1 MEQGTIFR
9 IKGTPI
15 GNKEK
20 LMKKRLDKIKLM
32 FGWLYVYFFL
42 GFIILRKLTA
52 EWGFVLV
59 MFAMISFLV
68 DIFLRKNQKD
78 DSVERLVLRN
88 WKLVLFPLLT
98 WTISTLIY
106 IPIELYTANPGD
118 FQFDFSHYVFVL
130 TVGMLMIVLCSVVT
144 SFLLLSKKQAKFLYS
159 ILFSVVFMGYVQGM
173 FLNKNMGILTG
184 DSQVWETKTVVINS
198 IIWLVVILALVFIL
212 MKNDKV
218 TTIVTAVSIY
228 LCMVQMVAVV
238 FLIFTGNTNSNAKFK
253 AFTDKGSLEISQGNN
268 VIVLLLDRFDIEFLE
283 NAMNI
288 NSEIAEELK
297 DFSYYPNAT
306 CEFSR
311 TSNAIPYLLTG
322 TSRPRNM
329 SEQEYTEYAYSESDF
344 LTQIQNAGYKIGLYT
359 NEDLVPEKYRAV
371 AENNDDDIKKQCG
384 FFSTISTMM
393 ECSKYRMAPLCFK
406 DYYYYYT
413 SVISD
418 LIDNKEIWNID
429 DDYPFY
435 EKLMKK
441 GLSIS
446 EDTDSK
452 GKFYF
457 YHMFGTHGPTNLS
470 EDMRPVESG
479 SVSMEEQTQASMNIV
494 LEYLKQLKEIG
505 RYEDATIIITA
516 DHGVQLDA
524 QYYKENNVVDRTT
537 NPVIL
542 IKESKEN
549 HDKMVVNE
557 KPVSQSSFIPTVLEA
572 LDISY
577 NGSDKVFDDVIEKD
591 NSERTYE
598 SVCGDEIDIF
608 AIKGD
613 ARIKE
618 NWELI
623 YSNH

>member
-1 MEQGTIFR
+1 MGQGLIIR
-9 IKGTPI
+9 IKG
-15 GNKEK
+15 KVM
-20 LMKKRLDKIKLM
+20 L
-32 FGWLYVYFFL
+32 GWLYVYFFL
-42 GFIILRKLTA
+42 GFIILRKLTV
-52 EWGFVLV
+52 EWGFIL
-59 MFAMISFLV
+59 AMIAIVSFLV
-68 DIFLRKNQKD
+68 DIFIKKHKN
-78 DSVERLVLRN
+78 DSDGRLVLRD
-88 WKLVLFPLLT
+88 WKLVLFPLLA

-173 FLNKNMGILTG
+173 FLNKNMGVLTG
-184 DSQVWETKTVVINS
+184 DSQVWETKAVVING

-218 TTIVTAVSIY
+218 TTIVTVVSIY

-297 DFSYYPNAT
+297 DFTYYPNAT

-329 SEQEYTEYAYSESDF
+329 SELEYTEYAYSESDF
-344 LTQIQNAGYKIGLYT
+344 LKQIQNAGYKIGLYT
-359 NEDLVPEKYRAV
+359 NEDLVPEKYRGV

-384 FFSTISTMM
+384 FFSTIFTMM

-435 EKLMKK
+435 EKLMEK

-446 EDTDSK
+446 KDTDSK

-470 EDMRPVESG
+470 ENMKPVESG

-549 HDKMVVNE
+549 HDKMIVNE

-577 NGSDKVFDDVIEKD
+577 NGSDKVFDDVIEED

-598 SVCGDEIDIF
+598 SVWGDEIDIF

-618 NWELI
+618 NWELV

>member
-1 MEQGTIFR
+1 
-9 IKGTPI
+9 
-15 GNKEK
+15 
-20 LMKKRLDKIKLM
+20 
-32 FGWLYVYFFL
+32 
-42 GFIILRKLTA
+42 
-52 EWGFVLV
+52 
-59 MFAMISFLV
+59 
-68 DIFLRKNQKD
+68 
-78 DSVERLVLRN
+78 
-88 WKLVLFPLLT
+88 
-98 WTISTLIY
+98 
-106 IPIELYTANPGD
+106 
-118 FQFDFSHYVFVL
+118 
-130 TVGMLMIVLCSVVT
+130 
-144 SFLLLSKKQAKFLYS
+144 
-159 ILFSVVFMGYVQGM
+159 
-173 FLNKNMGILTG
+173 
-184 DSQVWETKTVVINS
+184 
-198 IIWLVVILALVFIL
+198 
-212 MKNDKV
+212 
-218 TTIVTAVSIY
+218 
-228 LCMVQMVAVV
+228 
-238 FLIFTGNTNSNAKFK
+238 
-253 AFTDKGSLEISQGNN
+253 
-268 VIVLLLDRFDIEFLE
+268 
-283 NAMNI
+283 MNI

-297 DFSYYPNAT
+297 DFTYYPNAT

-329 SEQEYTEYAYSESDF
+329 SELEYTEYAYSESDF
-344 LTQIQNAGYKIGLYT
+344 LKQIQNAGYKIGLYT
-359 NEDLVPEKYRAV
+359 NEDLVPEKYRGV
-371 AENNDDDIKKQCG
+371 AENNNDDIKKQCG
-384 FFSTISTMM
+384 FFSTIFTMM

-429 DDYPFY
+429 NDYPFY

-446 EDTDSK
+446 KDTDSK

-470 EDMRPVESG
+470 ENMKPVESG

-542 IKESKEN
+542 IKESKGN

-557 KPVSQSSFIPTVLEA
+557 KPVSQSSFIPTVFEA

-577 NGSDKVFDDVIEKD
+577 NGSDKVFDDVIEED
-591 NSERTYE
+591 NSEFDLTKLVIQLKEEAVYE
-598 SVCGDEIDIF
+598 SNGSNVEMWGDVDKRTSDNIASLIIRIYSKVSDKAFKQIFGIGKEPKKDLCETIESFISNKSKHILRIGFEDVPYDFQTREILAN
-608 AIKGD
+608 AIAKFLLNKARKGD
-613 ARIKE
+613 FKTQPIVFFADEAHQFLNKE
-618 NWELI
+618 VKDEYFQSMRLDSFDSIAKECRKYGLFLCLATQMPRDIPLGTLSQMGTFLVHRLI
-623 YSNH
+623 NHKDKEAVESACSAANKSTLAYLPVLGAGEAILMGVDFPMPVMLKVNLPQTEPNSHTPQFKRL

>member
-1 MEQGTIFR
+1 
-9 IKGTPI
+9 
-15 GNKEK
+15 
-20 LMKKRLDKIKLM
+20 MKKRLAKIKLM

-42 GFIILRKLTA
+42 GFIILRKLTV
-52 EWGFVLV
+52 EWGFVLA
-59 MFAMISFLV
+59 MFAMVSFLV
-68 DIFLRKNQKD
+68 DIFMKRKQKN
-78 DSVERLVLRN
+78 DSDERLVLRH
-88 WKLVLFPLLT
+88 WKLVLFPLLA

-130 TVGMLMIVLCSVVT
+130 TVGMLMIVSCSVVT

-173 FLNKNMGILTG
+173 FLNKNMGVLTG
-184 DSQVWETKTVVINS
+184 DSQVWETKAVVING

-218 TTIVTAVSIY
+218 TTIITVVSIY

-268 VIVLLLDRFDIEFLE
+268 VIVLLLDRFDVEFLE

-288 NSEIAEELK
+288 NSEIGEKLK
-297 DFSYYPNAT
+297 DFTYYPNAT

-329 SEQEYTEYAYSESDF
+329 SELEYTEYAYSESDF
-344 LTQIQNAGYKIGLYT
+344 LRQIQNAGYKIGLYT
-359 NEDLVPEKYRAV
+359 NEDLVPEKYRGV

-384 FFSTISTMM
+384 FFSTIFTMT

-577 NGSDKVFDDVIEKD
+577 NGSDKVFDDVIEED

-598 SVCGDEIDIF
+598 SVWGDEIDIF

-618 NWELI
+618 NWKLI

>member
-577 NGSDKVFDDVIEKD
+577 YGSDKVFDDVIEKD

-598 SVCGDEIDIF
+598 SVWGDEIDIF

>member
-1 MEQGTIFR
+1 
-9 IKGTPI
+9 
-15 GNKEK
+15 
-20 LMKKRLDKIKLM
+20 MKKRLDRIKLM

-42 GFIILRKLTA
+42 GFIILRKLTV
-52 EWGFVLV
+52 EWGFVL
-59 MFAMISFLV
+59 AMIAIVSFLV
-68 DIFLRKNQKD
+68 DIFIKKQKN
-78 DSVERLVLRN
+78 DSDGRLVLRD
-88 WKLVLFPLLT
+88 WKLVLFPLLA

-130 TVGMLMIVLCSVVT
+130 AVGMLMIVLCSVVT

-173 FLNKNMGILTG
+173 FLNKNMGVLTG
-184 DSQVWETKTVVINS
+184 DSQVWETKAVVING

-218 TTIVTAVSIY
+218 TTIITVVSIY

-268 VIVLLLDRFDIEFLE
+268 VIVLLLDRFDVEFLE

-288 NSEIAEELK
+288 NSEIGEELK
-297 DFSYYPNAT
+297 DFTYYPNAT

-329 SEQEYTEYAYSESDF
+329 SELEYTEYAYSESDF
-344 LTQIQNAGYKIGLYT
+344 LRQIQNAGYKIGLYT
-359 NEDLVPEKYRAV
+359 NEDLVPEKYRGV

-384 FFSTISTMM
+384 FFSTIFTMM

-577 NGSDKVFDDVIEKD
+577 NGSDKVFDDVIEED

-598 SVCGDEIDIF
+598 SVWGDEIDIF

-618 NWELI
+618 NWKLI